1 MSKSNG
7 FGGHTIPSY
16 PVTKS
21 KHHNPSE
28 LPSVHLWNRDPDS
41 LLLCRGPIQFAWTLP
56 VSKQKVPPPGNCL
69 SWANSGWLVV
79 LEMDTSPPKNEPPDT
94 PLGPQDSQTAQQCSV
109 RQEAKEGRFP
119 RWCLLWRFLHLGP
132 SVVQRAQT
140 GFACPRGRMHW
151 ACLQRDLKPI
161 LSPLFLLLENGRN
174 HPTWC

>member
-7 FGGHTIPSY
+7 FRGHTIPSY

-41 LLLCRGPIQFAWTLP
+41 LLLCRGAIQFAWTLP

-69 SWANSGWLVV
+69 SWVNLGWLVV

-94 PLGPQDSQTAQQCSV
+94 LLGPQDSQTAQQCSV
-109 RQEAKEGRFP
+109 WQEGKESSQLPTLMSALEFP
-119 RWCLLWRFLHLGP
+119 PSWSFHYAEHRLALLVPGGWCTEL
-132 SVVQRAQT
+132 AY
-140 GFACPRGRMHW
+140 RGTSS
-151 ACLQRDLKPI
+151 QFYP
-161 LSPLFLLLENGRN
+161 LSFFI
-174 HPTWC
+174 